1 MSTSVSNGPRQRNS
15 PFSRDLQSPS
25 STPPMTNSR
34 PKSSILSSPPVALS
48 FNSHSRNQS
57 FSPHSALNLLSIQ
70 NARPRSISN
79 RSSNQISNTFAPS
92 FIKASELR
100 EDNDRVGGIE
110 GENDFSGKRYV
121 WLRDPQ
127 TAFAKGW
134 IVEEYENGS
143 LLVQCEDGSVS
154 FRTLVYPYLKATDSN
169 LSYARWT
176 LSKSIK
182 SILQNLTRRTIWL
195 SSRTSMKPLWFTTC
209 IPDTKPI

>member
-15 PFSRDLQSPS
+15 PFSRDLHSPS
-25 STPPMTNSR
+25 PTSPITNSR
-34 PKSSILSSPPVALS
+34 PKSSIFSSPPVASS

-57 FSPHSALNLLSIQ
+57 FSPHSASNLLSIQ

-92 FIKASELR
+92 FIKASELQ

-134 IVEEYENGS
+134 IVEEYENGT
-143 LLVQCEDGSVS
+143 LLVQFEGGNVS
-154 FRTLVYPYLKATDSN
+154 FRTLVYPYLKG
-169 LSYARWT
+169 Y
-176 LSKSIK
+176 
-182 SILQNLTRRTIWL
+182 
-195 SSRTSMKPLWFTTC
+195 
-209 IPDTKPI
+209 

>member
-15 PFSRDLQSPS
+15 PFSRDLHSPS
-25 STPPMTNSR
+25 PTPTPPITNSR
-34 PKSSILSSPPVALS
+34 PKSSIFSSPPAASS

-57 FSPHSALNLLSIQ
+57 FSPHSASNLLSIQ

-92 FIKASELR
+92 FIKVTELQ
-100 EDNDRVGGIE
+100 EDNNRVGGIE

-134 IVEEYENGS
+134 VVEEYENGG

-154 FRTLVYPYLKATDSN
+154 VGTLVN
-169 LSYARWT
+169 LH
-176 LSKSIK
+176 LDG
-182 SILQNLTRRTIWL
+182 
-195 SSRTSMKPLWFTTC
+195 C
-209 IPDTKPI
+209 

>member
-15 PFSRDLQSPS
+15 PFSRDLHSPS
-25 STPPMTNSR
+25 PTSPITNSR
-34 PKSSILSSPPVALS
+34 PKSSIFSSPPVASS

-57 FSPHSALNLLSIQ
+57 FSPHSASNLLSIQ

-92 FIKASELR
+92 FIKASELQ

-134 IVEEYENGS
+134 VVEEYKNGG

-154 FRTLVYPYLKATDSN
+154 FLTLVHSYLN
-169 LSYARWT
+169 G
-176 LSKSIK
+176 
-182 SILQNLTRRTIWL
+182 
-195 SSRTSMKPLWFTTC
+195 C
-209 IPDTKPI
+209 